1 MLYDSFTK
9 VAGVMF
15 FVSATA
21 VSIFKI
27 FRKRNILKKEVQM
40 KPEHVISNLKNVLT
54 HLFHNILGKVKIA
67 SIFLKRT
74 AIVAIRFLYR
84 SRTKVLFITTILL
97 ATLLVSFL
105 LASWFYG
112 NNYAYSDMSNDGSQN
127 GDYDRTVSTRGNVV
141 VQGLEIYGGDTKYD
155 PKNKAFYVDWGELS
169 LGAYKNVSFIVK
181 STSNIDVTLTLN
193 VTNWSPPTIDEFISV
208 YWNYTGTVL
217 TPSREL
223 PVTAT
228 LEVAASGDFID
239 FLVGHNV
246 TSFGFDMTVY
256 ATGEGS

>member
-1 MLYDSFTK
+1 MLYDNITK

-15 FVSATA
+15 FASATA

-27 FRKRNILKKEVQM
+27 FRKRNIWKKEVQM
-40 KPEHVISNLKNVLT
+40 KREHVISNLKNALT
-54 HLFHNILGKVKIA
+54 HLFHNIIGKVKIA
-67 SIFLKRT
+67 SIFLKKT
-74 AIVAIRFLYR
+74 AIVIIRFLYR

-155 PKNKAFYVDWGELS
+155 PGNKAFYVDWGELS
-169 LGAYKNVSFIVK
+169 LGTYKNVSFIVK
-181 STSNIDVTLTLN
+181 STSNVNVTLTLN
-193 VTNWSPPTIDEFISV
+193 VTNWSPIGIDEFISV
-208 YWNYTGTVL
+208 YWNYNGTVL
-217 TPSREL
+217 IPSREL
-223 PVTAT
+223 YITAT
-228 LEVAASGDFID
+228 LEVASSGDFID
-239 FLVGHNV
+239 FLVENAV

-256 ATGEGS
+256 ATGL